1 MHSEAPSR
9 PVLHRAAWVVPVSAP
24 PVPNGAVLVENGF
37 IRAVGVFP
45 AVRAESPGG
54 VEVIDHGDAA
64 IFPALVN
71 AHTHL
76 ELTGLE
82 GVIPLPQPSFRAW
95 LGELFARR
103 GQLPPDTE
111 GSAIVRGLELLGA
124 GGVALCA
131 DVTNGAGIGMPTD
144 GGLPERMVFP
154 EALGFNQ
161 SDIETALAPDM
172 LRAIEALDADPM
184 GGELLGMAAHACY
197 STSGTLIAAVKRW
210 TADRGK
216 IFSIHA
222 AEHMEE
228 MEFLHSGSGYCRELL
243 EALGKWEPDWS
254 PPRATPVQY
263 LDRLGVLDRRTLL
276 VHAVYLTNQD
286 WETVAARG
294 CSICFCPRSNRSIG
308 SGRADI
314 GKALSCGILPA
325 LGTDSL
331 ASNRDLS
338 LFAEAANALDGY
350 PEVSPAAA
358 LSMATLGGARALGRG
373 GHFGSITPGTRA
385 ALLAAPV
392 HPSAAPR
399 NGGVE
404 EAIIH
409 RGAEGECQWVSRP

>member
-1 MHSEAPSR
+1 M
-9 PVLHRAAWVVPVSAP
+9 V
-24 PVPNGAVLVENGF
+24 GNGF
-37 IRAVGVFP
+37 IRAVGSFQNVK
-45 AVRAESPGG
+45 AEGPGD
-54 VEVIDHGDAA
+54 VEVVDHGDAA

-103 GQLPPDTE
+103 SKLPQDPE
-111 GSAIVRGLELLGA
+111 GSAIAKGLQLLGA

-131 DVTNGAGIGMPTD
+131 DVTNGAGVGMQTD
-144 GGLPERMVFP
+144 GALPERMVFP

-161 SDIETALAPDM
+161 SVIETALDPAM
-172 LRAIEALDADPM
+172 LRAIEAMDADPRDS
-184 GGELLGMAAHACY
+184 ERLGMAAHACY
-197 STSGTLIAAVKRW
+197 STSGALIAAVKRW
-210 TADRGK
+210 TAERGK

-228 MEFLHSGSGYCRELL
+228 MEFLHSGSGFCRELL
-243 EALGKWEPDWS
+243 EALGKWDSDWA
-254 PPRATPVQY
+254 PPRTTPVRH
-263 LDRLGVLDRRTLL
+263 LDRLGVLDRRTIL
-276 VHAVYLTNQD
+276 VHAVYLTNED
-286 WETVAARG
+286 WETVAARE
-294 CSICFCPRSNRSIG
+294 CHICFCPRSNRSIG

-331 ASNRDLS
+331 ASNTDLS

-350 PEVSPAAA
+350 PEVSPEAA
-358 LSMATLGGARALGRG
+358 LAMATVGGARALGRDN
-373 GHFGSITPGTRA
+373 HFGSITPGTRA
-385 ALLAAPV
+385 ALLAAPI
-392 HPSAAPR
+392 HPSTAPR

-409 RGAEGECQWVSRP
+409 RGAEGECQWVSCPRISR